1 MSWPELQVTI
11 AVYVGGLIGLHSRK
25 SHLLLYVWG
34 AFGFAFV
41 AIQLCLLQGW
51 DVALSAAEAQHISTI
66 VSPLGVSLTFL
77 DSVTVLVPD
86 PTGWS
91 SLRFSIECS
100 TLIELC
106 TFVGLMLYYPRLSLR
121 KRWTYLAVGGVG
133 TYLLNLLRVLIIVS
147 MIVVW
152 GKPVVPIAH
161 AVVGRLVYFVGVVA
175 LYWFLL
181 TRPTLALV
189 HRSIETTGRAVR

>member
-1 MSWPELQVTI
+1 MNWPELQGAIV
-11 AVYVGGLIGLHSRK
+11 VYFGGLVWLHRRK
-25 SHLLLYVWG
+25 SRLALYLWG
-34 AFGFAFV
+34 AFGFAFL

-51 DVALSAAEAQHISTI
+51 DVALSAVEAQHIKAL
-66 VSPLGVSLTFL
+66 VARLGVHLIFL
-77 DSVTVLVPD
+77 DNVTVLVPD

-100 TLIELC
+100 TLIELSAFC
-106 TFVGLMLYYPRLSLR
+106 GLMLFYPRLSLR
-121 KRWTYLAVGGVG
+121 KRWTYLAMGSVG
-133 TYLLNLLRVLIIVS
+133 TYLLNLLRIAIIVA

-152 GKPVVPIAH
+152 GKPVVPVAH
-161 AVVGRLVYFVGVVA
+161 AVVGRLVYFAGVVV

-181 TRPTLALV
+181 TRPTLALI